1 MKQNKNSKL
10 SAPYATNKG
19 GKISCPKGT
28 PKDEPRVTKKTGNDL
43 RVKRG

>member
-1 MKQNKNSKL
+1 MKKRNSDY
-10 SAPYATNKG
+10 SAAYATNKG

-28 PKDEPRVTKKTGNDL
+28 PKGEPSVVRKTGGDL